1 MHTPP
6 ISAGRRGYG
15 GQTAPGA
22 RLCALKP
29 GLRGRALLQ
38 YKRRERTEPKGIR
51 AGRQEGPVRKGLLAD
66 RFPEARRGGK
76 AQARETPRL
85 YRVQVIVRRR
95 KDELRIRWDE
105 GLISESGDLKVWR
118 GASPQGGRLMAG
130 IGGARRRG
138 GVSDGEGPAGQRKG
152 FSPAPAPA
160 TLGPSVSE
168 PHAGLRASSPLIC
181 VFHPTALIHFKYTT
195 HHHPVGQ
202 SFLCPHH

>member
-138 GVSDGEGPAGQRKG
+138 GEAAGRRVGWGGPGRAAEGV
-152 FSPAPAPA
+152 
-160 TLGPSVSE
+160 L
-168 PHAGLRASSPLIC
+168 SSSSTRDSRPFC
-181 VFHPTALIHFKYTT
+181 E
-195 HHHPVGQ
+195 
-202 SFLCPHH
+202 